1 MKETTPHSQLV
12 IVLSEHPVLG
22 MLLIPYIAERT
33 AKEELC
39 LMEQAFHLSPK
50 AVAQLSETE
59 QKAIEIASHYTEKY
73 LMTVYSKDKTIPKF
87 LRKLSEDPA
96 KLKNIRLFIEKKL
109 IEMMELI
116 RTHGLLL
123 YQKQTG
129 SKLLYSHHAYHVHS
143 KDTEVHF
150 SFEVNEQSFSYQ
162 LQCYNEGKII
172 PFMELKPVIVLTAN
186 PAILLLGM
194 EVYIFRHIEATRLL
208 PFTKKTKIRVD
219 ASLTEKYIDNIL
231 IPIASYHTIS
241 TKGLD
246 IRKEERPCDCL
257 LYIEETIYSTPLLR
271 LNFRYG
277 TELFTPQPTG
287 EIKKFFSREV
297 IESKNIIY
305 YFQRNTDVEEEAIQ
319 ILQNTGLERINDSHF
334 KLSEKAPEKSIT
346 EWITVHRAMLQS
358 SFILT
363 SDLQDT
369 PYCLEEIHIEQSY
382 DDGPDWFELH
392 IMVVIGN
399 LRIPFSRFR
408 KHILEEKHEY
418 TLPDGRIILLPEEW
432 FSKYANLM
440 EIGMTR
446 GKNIYVKRPFMGI
459 VESIM
464 ENNNPKEFIPSQ
476 FQQKHPVPIG
486 IKAQLR
492 PYQQKG
498 YAWMMNLYEQG
509 FGGCLADDMGLGKT
523 LQTLTL
529 LQKIYSRNQDDS
541 DTEREETGFPKN
553 KSGISVEYE
562 RNPILKSEP
571 VRIDEMGQF
580 ELFGDLTM
588 ENTLN
593 KCEVSQRTTAT
604 TRKPSTLIVVP
615 TSLLHNWKREAARFT
630 TLSMAEFNNSS
641 HYRDG
646 HPELFFNRF
655 HLIFISYGTMRNK
668 LDVLRQYCFEYIVL
682 DESQNIKNSDSLT
695 FRSAIQLHSR
705 HRLVLTGTPIENSLK
720 DLWAQFHFLQPDLLG
735 NESAFTKQF
744 INPIK
749 QGNSRM
755 ELRLRQLITPFI
767 LRRSKSEVAP
777 ELPPLTEEIIY
788 CDMPE
793 SQDEIYLQEKNS
805 LRNTLLQLSPNK
817 KQHQQF
823 TVLNGISRLRQL
835 ACHPRMIFSDY
846 EGSSGKL
853 EQIIDTYRTLR
864 SEGHKVLIFSS
875 FVKHLEL
882 IAAEFHK
889 YGWQYALLTGA
900 STNRPEEIARFSQT
914 EEIQAFLISLKAGGV
929 GLNLTQADYV
939 FIVDPWWNPA
949 AEAQAIARAHRIG
962 QNKQVIAYRFIT
974 KDSIEE
980 KIIRLQEDKRLL
992 AETFITDSESI
1003 PTLTDQEWIGLL
1015 E

>member
-1 MKETTPHSQLV
+1 
-12 IVLSEHPVLG
+12 
-22 MLLIPYIAERT
+22 
-33 AKEELC
+33 
-39 LMEQAFHLSPK
+39 
-50 AVAQLSETE
+50 
-59 QKAIEIASHYTEKY
+59 
-73 LMTVYSKDKTIPKF
+73 
-87 LRKLSEDPA
+87 
-96 KLKNIRLFIEKKL
+96 
-109 IEMMELI
+109 
-116 RTHGLLL
+116 
-123 YQKQTG
+123 
-129 SKLLYSHHAYHVHS
+129 
-143 KDTEVHF
+143 
-150 SFEVNEQSFSYQ
+150 
-162 LQCYNEGKII
+162 
-172 PFMELKPVIVLTAN
+172 MELKPVIVLTAN

-257 LYIEETIYSTPLLR
+257 LYVEETIYSTPLLR

-277 TELFTPQPTG
+277 TELFTPQPTE

-297 IESKNIIY
+297 IEGKNIIY

-392 IMVVIGN
+392 ITVVIGN

-464 ENNNPKEFIPSQ
+464 ENNNPKEFIPPQ
-476 FQQKHPVPIG
+476 FQQKYPVPIE

-529 LQKIYSRNQDDS
+529 LQKIYSRNHDDS
-541 DTEREETGFPKN
+541 DTEREKTELPKN

-580 ELFGDLTM
+580 ELFGDLTK

-593 KCEVSQRTTAT
+593 KCEVSQRTAET

-630 TLSMAEFNNSS
+630 TLSMAEYNSNS
-641 HYRDG
+641 HYKEG
-646 HPELFFNRF
+646 HPEQFFNRF

-695 FRSAIQLHSR
+695 FRSAIQLRSR

>member
-109 IEMMELI
+109 IEMIELI

-257 LYIEETIYSTPLLR
+257 LYVEETIYSTPLLR

-277 TELFTPQPTG
+277 SELFTPQPTG

-297 IESKNIIY
+297 IEGKSIIY

-382 DDGPDWFELH
+382 DDGPDWFEL
-392 IMVVIGN
+392 
-399 LRIPFSRFR
+399 L
-408 KHILEEKHEY
+408 
-418 TLPDGRIILLPEEW
+418 
-432 FSKYANLM
+432 
-440 EIGMTR
+440 
-446 GKNIYVKRPFMGI
+446 
-459 VESIM
+459 
-464 ENNNPKEFIPSQ
+464 
-476 FQQKHPVPIG
+476 
-486 IKAQLR
+486 
-492 PYQQKG
+492 
-498 YAWMMNLYEQG
+498 
-509 FGGCLADDMGLGKT
+509 
-523 LQTLTL
+523 
-529 LQKIYSRNQDDS
+529 
-541 DTEREETGFPKN
+541 
-553 KSGISVEYE
+553 
-562 RNPILKSEP
+562 
-571 VRIDEMGQF
+571 
-580 ELFGDLTM
+580 
-588 ENTLN
+588 
-593 KCEVSQRTTAT
+593 
-604 TRKPSTLIVVP
+604 
-615 TSLLHNWKREAARFT
+615 
-630 TLSMAEFNNSS
+630 
-641 HYRDG
+641 
-646 HPELFFNRF
+646 
-655 HLIFISYGTMRNK
+655 
-668 LDVLRQYCFEYIVL
+668 
-682 DESQNIKNSDSLT
+682 
-695 FRSAIQLHSR
+695 
-705 HRLVLTGTPIENSLK
+705 
-720 DLWAQFHFLQPDLLG
+720 
-735 NESAFTKQF
+735 
-744 INPIK
+744 
-749 QGNSRM
+749 
-755 ELRLRQLITPFI
+755 
-767 LRRSKSEVAP
+767 
-777 ELPPLTEEIIY
+777 
-788 CDMPE
+788 
-793 SQDEIYLQEKNS
+793 
-805 LRNTLLQLSPNK
+805 
-817 KQHQQF
+817 
-823 TVLNGISRLRQL
+823 
-835 ACHPRMIFSDY
+835 
-846 EGSSGKL
+846 
-853 EQIIDTYRTLR
+853 
-864 SEGHKVLIFSS
+864 
-875 FVKHLEL
+875 
-882 IAAEFHK
+882 
-889 YGWQYALLTGA
+889 
-900 STNRPEEIARFSQT
+900 
-914 EEIQAFLISLKAGGV
+914 
-929 GLNLTQADYV
+929 
-939 FIVDPWWNPA
+939 
-949 AEAQAIARAHRIG
+949 
-962 QNKQVIAYRFIT
+962 
-974 KDSIEE
+974 
-980 KIIRLQEDKRLL
+980 
-992 AETFITDSESI
+992 
-1003 PTLTDQEWIGLL
+1003 
-1015 E
+1015 